1 MGTEENRKK
10 FVLKLMAR
18 IQTKRDEM
26 FITANHKEVLN
37 MSMEESSML
46 EPKTRTKKSKID
58 LAIKSAEQ
66 YMGKYLS
73 NLKDSFV
80 F

>member
-1 MGTEENRKK
+1 MDTEENRKK

-66 YMGKYLS
+66 HMGKYLS

>member
-1 MGTEENRKK
+1 MDSEENRKK

-37 MSMEESSML
+37 ISMEESSMA

-58 LAIKSAEQ
+58 LAIKSA
-66 YMGKYLS
+66 
-73 NLKDSFV
+73 
-80 F
+80 